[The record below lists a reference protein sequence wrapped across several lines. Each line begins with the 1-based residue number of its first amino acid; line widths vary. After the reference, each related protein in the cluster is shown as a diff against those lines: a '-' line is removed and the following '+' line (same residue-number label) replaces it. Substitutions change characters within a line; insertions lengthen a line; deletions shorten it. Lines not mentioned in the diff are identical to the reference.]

1 MFLEIIGR
9 LALAGALF
17 AWAWPSHAQPLTLQE
32 AIGRA
37 LASNP
42 VLKAEGAS
50 VDALEV
56 QALIDGLAPP
66 PTLGAEL
73 ENVAGTG
80 EVSGVKGA
88 EATLRLGR
96 VFELGGKREARRGR
110 ARADIALQENVVALR
125 RIELAAATTRRFV
138 AVVEAQEI
146 LDLARRQ
153 VALAG
158 EIQSAVQ
165 HRVSRGVA
173 PDGDLAMAEI
183 GTARAE
189 LAREDAEHELES
201 ARYSLAALWGAQA
214 PEAVEAGG
222 DLLVLPELPE
232 FEDLSQRLAGSP
244 GFVAYELDLSRLD
257 AEREVAVAAAHPDL
271 ALTAGVRRLEAF
283 DDQALVFS
291 LSMPFGI
298 SERSAHAVAR
308 STAQA
313 DAIVARRDAAL
324 LDARQALFADYQ
336 ELRHAQTE
344 VLMLAERMIPSAER
358 GLALTR
364 AGYDDARYSLL
375 ELTQAQA
382 TWLQLQR
389 ERLAAAARYHTLH
402 AEIERSTATAGATP

>member
-1 MFLEIIGR
+1 MFLEFVGR
-9 LALAGALF
+9 LALAGALY

-32 AIGRA
+32 AIGRT

-42 VLKAEGAS
+42 ALRAEGAS
-50 VDALEV
+50 IDALEM
-56 QALIDGLAPP
+56 QARLDSLAPP
-66 PTLGAEL
+66 LTLGAEL

-96 VFELGGKREARRGR
+96 VLELGGKREARHER
-110 ARADIALQENVVALR
+110 ARADIALQQNVIVLR
-125 RIELAAATTRRFV
+125 RIELAASTTRHFV
-138 AVVEAQEI
+138 AVVEAQAVLE
-146 LDLARRQ
+146 LARRQ
-153 VALAG
+153 VTLAD
-158 EIQSAVQ
+158 EVRSAVQ

-183 GTARAE
+183 ASARAE
-189 LAREDAEHELES
+189 LAREHAEHELQS

-214 PEAVEAGG
+214 PEAVEASG
-222 DLLVLPELPE
+222 DLLDLPELPE
-232 FEDLSQRLAGSP
+232 FEYLSRRLADTP
-244 GFVAYELDLSRLD
+244 GFVAYELDLTRLD
-257 AEREVAVAAAHPDL
+257 AEREIAVAAAHPDL
-271 ALTAGVRRLEAF
+271 ALTAGVRRLEAY

-313 DAIVARRDAAL
+313 DATVARRDAAL
-324 LDARQALFADYQ
+324 LDARQALYANYQ
-336 ELRHAQTE
+336 ELRHARTE

-389 ERLAAAARYHTLH
+389 ERLAAAARYHTLL
-402 AEIERSTATAGATP
+402 AEIERSTAIAGATP